1 MRKMK
6 KEPSLGWK
14 SMALLLLWGA
24 AQWRPAPALSAQSG
38 AGLPI
43 LVSAARTGSPATA
56 GEIVREIDDPHTG
69 ARWLLMRNT
78 EHPGGPGILEL
89 VEEGRGSLFEGQIGA
104 GTIPKEFRPMIR
116 AGERLVV
123 EENSAVAVA
132 RLEAVALASAVIG
145 SNFEARLT
153 IGGMVVRAQAIAP
166 GRAELLP
173 QREAWR

>member
-1 MRKMK
+1 
-6 KEPSLGWK
+6 
-14 SMALLLLWGA
+14 
-24 AQWRPAPALSAQSG
+24 
-38 AGLPI
+38 
-43 LVSAARTGSPATA
+43 
-56 GEIVREIDDPHTG
+56 
-69 ARWLLMRNT
+69 
-78 EHPGGPGILEL
+78 
-89 VEEGRGSLFEGQIGA
+89 
-104 GTIPKEFRPMIR
+104 MIR